1 MGAALA
7 AHWRRCMLIQHGP
20 RTPSASMAGRWTQF
34 TWAAAERVA
43 EVLKQSGERRRGP
56 LEQPREL
63 VPAEQGPGHPPGFAD
78 RCGRRDRVQ
87 RPHLHQT
94 RARNPGAAHFAATQ
108 HRTRGIER
116 GPRRAVLM
124 AWPTGTTIRE
134 AVFRCPAPNGPQS
147 SFRVVAAA
155 GWPRVLAMPSLLRPT
170 GNAFQ
175 RCVSPF
181 HPPTEMASKQA
192 PCLRVRSWRGNT
204 KRYKRQPSC

>member
-1 MGAALA
+1 MGAAPA
-7 AHWRRCMLIQHGP
+7 AHWRRCTLIQHGP
-20 RTPSASMAGRWTQF
+20 RTPSASMVGRWTQF
-34 TWAAAERVA
+34 TRAAAESVG

-56 LEQPREL
+56 FENLREL
-63 VPAEQGPGHPPGFAD
+63 VRGEQGLGGSPGFAD
-78 RCGRRDRVQ
+78 RCGRRGRVQ

-108 HRTRGIER
+108 HRTGGVER
-116 GPRRAVLM
+116 GPRRAVPM
-124 AWPTGTTIRE
+124 AWPTGTTIRD
-134 AVFRCPAPNGPQS
+134 AVFRCPAPTGPQS

-155 GWPRVLAMPSLLRPT
+155 GWPRVPAMPPPLRPT

-181 HPPTEMASKQA
+181 HPATEMASKQA

-204 KRYKRQPSC
+204 KRNKRQPSC